1 MTVHHSPVQ
10 STTLPETSDVE
21 TYTINSMPTMITTGA
36 VAGLALGAASGLG
49 SIAVGAAGAA
59 GSYVFNNGITSG
71 IDYSVAGRSSL
82 QVGGDANIS
91 GDIVING
98 KKLTSILDS
107 IESRLA
113 ILHPNEQLEEQ
124 WENLRGLREAYMALE
139 KEIIEKEKMWAKLK
153 TKSIPLNK

>member
-1 MTVHHSPVQ
+1 MNVYHGPVQ
-10 STTLPETSDVE
+10 STTLPKTSDVE
-21 TYTINSMPTMITTGA
+21 THDVINMPTMITTGA

-49 SIAVGAAGAA
+49 SIAVGAA